1 MGESQKNAMASAIAV
16 QLKEKFDQQPYRTQ
30 QITAAGVCLF
40 FTVVG
45 LLCGVVSFIALP
57 KCRYGDKECYFKVE
71 VCAYTDISQAPATPS
86 TAPPFS
92 SSVNLKPQNKPNVK
106 PPDFCHMVTKLRAIE
121 GSSGHGAEQLA
132 IPILAVLFS
141 VVSPIVTFVG
151 VLSGKSMI
159 PAVETVKVC
168 LSVSMLLLVIGC
180 RAIQDKTFDCRWWN
194 NNHHGNSQACHDGLS
209 LYVVSAICLF
219 LAQVGTTL
227 TAIHFLE
234 GQRWIANMNSYDL

>member
-1 MGESQKNAMASAIAV
+1 MGPENAMASAIAV

-57 KCRYGDKECYFKVE
+57 RCRYGDKECYFKVE

-86 TAPPFS
+86 TA
-92 SSVNLKPQNKPNVK
+92 

>member
-1 MGESQKNAMASAIAV
+1 MGPKNAMASAIAV
-16 QLKEKFDQQPYRTQ
+16 QLKDKFDQQPYRTQ

-141 VVSPIVTFVG
+141 VVSPIVSFVG
-151 VLSGKSMI
+151 V
-159 PAVETVKVC
+159 
-168 LSVSMLLLVIGC
+168 VIGC